1 ITAHKAQGA
10 TLDRVI
16 VDLAGCK
23 GTEAPYVMCS
33 RARSLD
39 GLLVLRAFSPA
50 RIQSR
55 QSEETRREMW
65 RLHHLALRT

>member
-1 ITAHKAQGA
+1 TAHKAQGA
-10 TLDRVI
+10 SLDRVI
-16 VDLAGCK
+16 VDLEGCK

-33 RARSLD
+33 RARTLD
-39 GLLVLRAFSPA
+39 GLLILRGFSLA

-65 RLHHLALRT
+65 RLQVLSLRT